1 MNLPSNS
8 DFFNDL
14 DVLNIQKDEYC
25 AEIEEQTKA
34 SEQKI
39 DDTFNVED
47 ADVIGDNGIDVD
59 KNVVG
64 SGINAGGL
72 FANSSP
78 APTSK
83 YTYTYDKQARSYVKM
98 LNVGNKAILPKIY
111 KKKLLTK
118 EERTRLKE
126 IDISDK
132 QGITYLSEQDVKLQ
146 KKFEDV
152 KQLIDAIPFT
162 EDEIKELA
170 DALEEVLKMT
180 NAPSSPVFTLIVALI
195 TIEGARILP
204 ILNFAK

>member
-39 DDTFNVED
+39 DDKFNVED
-47 ADVIGDNGIDVD
+47 TEIVGDNGIDID
-59 KNVVG
+59 KKVVG
-64 SGINAGGL
+64 SGNEGGL

-78 APTSK
+78 APTK
-83 YTYTYDKQARSYVKM
+83 TYTYTYDKQARAYVKM
-98 LNVGNKAILPKIY
+98 LNVGNKAILPPIY

-118 EERTRLKE
+118 AERDRLKE

-132 QGITYLSEQDVKLQ
+132 SGITYLSEADIKLQ
-146 KKFEDV
+146 KKFDDI
-152 KQLIDAIPFT
+152 KQLIEAIPFT

-170 DALEEVLKMT
+170 EALEEVLKMT